1 MLDYRFIKN
10 NLEAVK
16 QNIINRAMHAD
27 AEAAVRLFDERTEMV
42 SALPGLQAKRNENSL
57 AMKKAQNAMRLSKRV
72 RQLKPKSPLQ
82 NRH

>member
-1 MLDYRFIKN
+1 MQGMLDYRFIKN

-42 SALPGLQAKRNENSL
+42 TALQGLYAYRN
-57 AMKKAQNAMRLSKRV
+57 R
-72 RQLKPKSPLQ
+72 
-82 NRH
+82 